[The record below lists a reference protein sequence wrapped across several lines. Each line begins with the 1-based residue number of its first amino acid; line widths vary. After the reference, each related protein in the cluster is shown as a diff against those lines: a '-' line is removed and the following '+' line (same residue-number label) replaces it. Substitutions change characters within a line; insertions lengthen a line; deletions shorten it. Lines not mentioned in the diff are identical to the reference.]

1 MKQLAQNLMMVLH
14 IHQKI
19 QKSYILL
26 IYSIFLCCDRSLR

>member
-14 IHQKI
+14 IHRKV
-19 QKSYILL
+19 QKSYIFL